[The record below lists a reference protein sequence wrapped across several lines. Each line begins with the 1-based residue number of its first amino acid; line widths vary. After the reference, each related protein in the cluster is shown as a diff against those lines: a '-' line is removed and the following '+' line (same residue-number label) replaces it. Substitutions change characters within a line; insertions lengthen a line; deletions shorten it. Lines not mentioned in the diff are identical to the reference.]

1 MVESF
6 QDDQTESPVDQGSI
20 STQGQ
25 PLAGASS
32 GDCPAISADLE
43 QQKARSGEDDND
55 AGAPA
60 SPAQGDTLAK
70 HVAKSDDALAQIF
83 ERLESLQ
90 RGFDTKIK
98 YDVAKEKQLDTL
110 HAELQSHRED
120 LYFKIMRPLFMDLID
135 MYDDMHSLVR
145 HGQARED
152 STEGEARLQRSLAS
166 FLDTIVGTLER
177 YGVSVFSDEGD
188 SVSAQRQRAIKLVDT
203 QIPEQ
208 DRLIA
213 ERLRKGFSY
222 NGKMLRPEL
231 VATYRLI
238 HAGKTAHSEGS

>member
-1 MVESF
+1 MVETF
-6 QDDQTESPVDQGSI
+6 EKDQTDPPVGQGSI
-20 STQGQ
+20 SAQGQ
-25 PLAGASS
+25 LLASASS
-32 GDCPAISADLE
+32 GDCPSANFE
-43 QQKARSGEDDND
+43 QQKARSAEDDHD

-60 SPAQGDTLAK
+60 SPAEGDSVAK
-70 HVAKSDDALAQIF
+70 YVAKSGDALAQIF

-90 RGFDTKIK
+90 RAFDTKIK
-98 YDVAKEKQLDTL
+98 YDAAKEKQLDTL

-120 LYFKIMRPLFMDLID
+120 LYSKIMRPLFMDLIE

-166 FLDTIVGTLER
+166 FLDTIVGILER
-177 YGVSVFSDEGD
+177 YGVSVFSAEGD
-188 SVSAQRQRAIKLVDT
+188 SVSPQRQRAIKLVDT

-222 NGKMLRPEL
+222 DGKVLRPEL
-231 VATYRLI
+231 VATYRLTR
-238 HAGKTAHSEGS
+238 AANAANPEGS

>member
-1 MVESF
+1 MVETF
-6 QDDQTESPVDQGSI
+6 EEDQTDPPVDQGAAGS
-20 STQGQ
+20 QGQ
-25 PLAGASS
+25 PLADTSS
-32 GDCPAISADLE
+32 GEGPSTSADLE
-43 QQKARSGEDDND
+43 QQKARSADDEDH
-55 AGAPA
+55 AGPPA
-60 SPAQGDTLAK
+60 SPAQGDSLAK

-83 ERLESLQ
+83 QRLESLQ

-98 YDVAKEKQLDTL
+98 YDVTKEKQLDTL

-152 STEGEARLQRSLAS
+152 STEVEARLQRSLAS
-166 FLDTIVGTLER
+166 FLDTIIGILER

-188 SVSAQRQRAIKLVDT
+188 SVSPQRQRAIKLIDT
-203 QIPEQ
+203 QIAEQ

-222 NGKMLRPEL
+222 GGKILRPEL
-231 VATYRLI
+231 VATYRLTR
-238 HAGKTAHSEGS
+238 AANAANPEGS